1 MQIVIETK
9 KDCHNIQCHDLS
21 GGTRTVSPTFEIDNN
36 WHNVIIPTSR
46 KNIRRILIG
55 GVDIHMMLNSGEQN
69 DNAYS
74 IWLHGDIG
82 QMKERIHD
90 CIDQDDLL
98 SFTNLKAKYL
108 HTVSKGIDA
117 PQYLPYH
124 VRKFFSRGDGPY
136 WFNYNNKDNL
146 PYRAVDLSIDRVK
159 LLASLDEDLLHTDQK
174 FYKNANC
181 KSLQARPELPLT
193 PVSKIK
199 NEYLKEFLQSV
210 GYKNILQIQYV
221 EMPGN
226 SFIDIHKDDFS
237 SATGLQYVKGPS
249 QLYVVLKGDEHKF
262 KMKFSRAGIIDLS
275 KPLFINNNA
284 FVHSL
289 FYAGEETRG
298 ALLIYGD
305 A

>member
-124 VRKFFSRGDGPY
+124 VRKFFSRGDGPLQQQGQSSLQSSRPI
-136 WFNYNNKDNL
+136 N
-146 PYRAVDLSIDRVK
+146 RQGEALSITGRGSIAHRSKVLQKCK
-159 LLASLDEDLLHTDQK
+159 L
-174 FYKNANC
+174 
-181 KSLQARPELPLT
+181 
-193 PVSKIK
+193 
-199 NEYLKEFLQSV
+199 
-210 GYKNILQIQYV
+210 
-221 EMPGN
+221 
-226 SFIDIHKDDFS
+226 
-237 SATGLQYVKGPS
+237 
-249 QLYVVLKGDEHKF
+249 
-262 KMKFSRAGIIDLS
+262 
-275 KPLFINNNA
+275 
-284 FVHSL
+284 
-289 FYAGEETRG
+289 
-298 ALLIYGD
+298 
-305 A
+305 